1 MSMKKSVLREVIE
14 DIWNTYSLNE
24 GKIKLRDLMSNV
36 KMRSEE
42 KKLILLNDIGNCSS
56 KDDLDYLAANCM
68 LKFEGHGL
76 I

>member
-1 MSMKKSVLREVIE
+1 MKKSVIRAAIE
-14 DIWNTYSLNE
+14 DIWNTDSLNE
-24 GKIKLRDLMSNV
+24 GKIKLRELMSNV

-42 KKLILLNDIGNCSS
+42 KKLILLNDIGKCSS
-56 KDDLDYLAANCM
+56 KDRLNYLAANCM